1 MAKDINGV
9 LYAYE
14 NKDELAF
21 GTSLDESPKL
31 NTTGTVY
38 RFLKKR
44 ELDKR
49 ANDALREREMSREEA
64 FDMVMGQIVIIVVDN
79 FFDDRIFNAVYDEIS
94 RLEFNDVKVGADNDG
109 TWTAEEG
116 VEYPGVR
123 TQVFYKVRPLLD
135 DAIIRQLD
143 NTPTPFTSKAYNY
156 YQYAHLRLEKDN
168 DDDFI
173 HTDNADWAYL
183 IYMSKTNLESG
194 TKFYTDDEKETNFV
208 RFVQNRLVIFNCN
221 IKHMA
226 FKNHGK
232 DINDGRLTINGICD
246 YV

>member
-1 MAKDINGV
+1 M
-9 LYAYE
+9 L
-14 NKDELAF
+14 
-21 GTSLDESPKL
+21 
-31 NTTGTVY
+31 
-38 RFLKKR
+38 
-44 ELDKR
+44 
-49 ANDALREREMSREEA
+49 
-64 FDMVMGQIVIIVVDN
+64 IVVDN
-79 FFDDRIFNAVYDEIS
+79 FFDDRLFKSVYDEIN
-94 RLEFNDVKVGADNDG
+94 RLEFVGVKDDSEVTGEN
-109 TWTAEEG
+109 AEK
-116 VEYPGVR
+116 VWYPGVR

-208 RFVQNRLVIFNCN
+208 RFVQNRVVIFNSN
-221 IKHMA
+221 IRHRA
-226 FKNHGK
+226 FNDHGK
-232 DINDGRLTINGICD
+232 DINDGRLTICGVCD
-246 YV
+246 YI

>member
-64 FDMVMGQIVIIVVDN
+64 FDMIMGQIVLIVVDN
-79 FFDDRIFNAVYDEIS
+79 FFDDRLFKSVYDEIN
-94 RLEFNDVKVGADNDG
+94 RLEFVGVKDDSEVTGEN
-109 TWTAEEG
+109 AEK
-116 VEYPGVR
+116 VWYPGVR
-123 TQVFYKVRPLLD
+123 TRLLNEVSPLLD
-135 DAIIRQLD
+135 AVIVRQLD
-143 NTPTPFTSKAYNY
+143 NISTPFTTKAYNY
-156 YQYAHLRLEKDN
+156 YQKAHLRLEKDN
-168 DDDFI
+168 EGEFI

-194 TKFYTDDEKETNFV
+194 TKFYTDDEKETDFV
-208 RFVQNRLVIFNCN
+208 RFVQNRLVLFDCN